1 MQFRAKANDTTTQP
15 FVRFARLAGCAIN
28 DGPEEREVAQ
38 QDGFGGRTEAAV
50 PASSASP
57 ANGNREPE
65 AASNYCPRC
74 SARLAARSCKLICPS
89 CGYYMSCS
97 DFY

>member
-1 MQFRAKANDTTTQP
+1 M
-15 FVRFARLAGCAIN
+15 
-28 DGPEEREVAQ
+28 AQ

-50 PASSASP
+50 EAPNGKPAS
-57 ANGNREPE
+57 GGE
-65 AASNYCPRC
+65 AEIASNYCPRC
-74 SARLAARSCKLICPS
+74 SARLAARSCKMICPS

>member
-1 MQFRAKANDTTTQP
+1 MAELEALGTLT
-15 FVRFARLAGCAIN
+15 
-28 DGPEEREVAQ
+28 ESSAQ
-38 QDGFGGRTEAAV
+38 DRGIEAA
-50 PASSASP
+50 SSS
-57 ANGNREPE
+57 GQEQHE
-65 AASNYCPRC
+65 VASNYCPRC